1 MEFKSY
7 AEIDLN
13 ETPIAVLGCGHFFTG
28 ETLDGM
34 ALDGMVGM
42 NNVYATDKFGDY
54 NGLQDLS
61 GELSAIPTC
70 PDCRVPIRQFA
81 TRRYNRVINKAVLD
95 ETSKR
100 FLVGG
105 HRRLDELEKVISA
118 AEKELSETSDSTD
131 SEYLNLGKSAPNRYK
146 VATALDKDAGQ
157 LRRDMDT
164 EQQPTK
170 KLFDA
175 VTTFQRLAREAASP
189 LEQRLET
196 LNTSQPSPA
205 VQSHPPPVY
214 DQQITLGAHRLQLRI
229 QEAVLRD
236 TFTLLSKRNAPLVP
250 SLIPGGPL
258 EKRTTRFLGQ
268 CTDLITKATEAK
280 LPRLT
285 IPAILSYARIAQLEA
300 WYRRTT
306 NHTNTTTDAGTS
318 NGTNPTP
325 PMSNTETA
333 RHLLDSALALCDTL
347 PDETDLRAEVEETMR
362 LYSGPR
368 YETVTPEEIA
378 AIKSAMVNG
387 AGGIATH
394 SGHWYRCANGHP
406 VSHSSLLF
414 FSFLPMCWGG
424 WHSDGEKKEGDMA
437 NKGLTVL

>member
-1 MEFKSY
+1 MEFKTY

-34 ALDGMVGM
+34 VGM
-42 NNVYATDKFGDY
+42 NNVYATDRFGDF

-61 GELSAIPTC
+61 GQLSAIPTC

-105 HRRLDELEKVISA
+105 HRRLDELEKMISA
-118 AEKELSETSDSTD
+118 AEKELSETSDSTA
-131 SEYLNLGKSAPNRYK
+131 SAYLALGKPTPNRYK
-146 VATALDKDAGQ
+146 VATALDKNAGQ
-157 LRRDMDT
+157 LRRDMDS
-164 EQQPTK
+164 EHQPTK

-175 VTTFQRLAREAASP
+175 VTTFQRLDREAASA
-189 LEQRLET
+189 LEKRLED
-196 LNTSQPSPA
+196 LNISQPSA
-205 VQSHPPPVY
+205 AAQSHPPPVY

-236 TFTLLSKRNAPLVP
+236 TFTILSKRNAPFVP
-250 SLIPGGPL
+250 SLIPGGPP

-285 IPAILSYARIAQLEA
+285 IPATLSYARIAQLEA

-306 NHTNTTTDAGTS
+306 NNTNSPIDAGTS
-318 NGTNPTP
+318 NGTMDPA
-325 PMSNTETA
+325 PMSSTETA

-378 AIKSAMVNG
+378 AIKSAMVDG

-406 VSHSSLLF
+406 VSYLPCCI
-414 FSFLPMCWGG
+414 FLP
-424 WHSDGEKKEGDMA
+424 SNVLA
-437 NKGLTVL
+437 GLV